1 MLTDADL
8 MPFDP
13 PAQPLRGL
21 SMLWTLGRNYIETY
35 PRSTYEQGVARYQW
49 GTSDILYV
57 CDPAIIHEMLVDKA
71 DAFSRDEVT
80 HRAFTPVI
88 GRTSLFLAEGP
99 DWRWQRRAVAPI
111 FRHEMLLS
119 FVPTM
124 AVIAER
130 QAERWR
136 AKPLEEPVEL
146 AAAMTRTTFEIIVEA
161 ILGGSARLDAER
173 YGRALAAIFNTI
185 PWHLLLSV
193 LRAPAWTPFPGRWRA
208 RRASDFLRAD
218 IGQIIAKR
226 RANASAHPDL
236 LDLLLAARD
245 ADTGRSMNDAELVAN
260 LLTFVS
266 AGHETTAVALT
277 WTLWLLAKDVAV
289 QRRVYDEAVAVMGH
303 GSVEIDHI
311 DALPLTRQVIL
322 EAMRLFPPV
331 PMLSRIPKAAMQL
344 GGLAITPR
352 TWIGIPIFALH
363 RNKLLWD
370 NPHAFDPDRFL
381 PDQAKGRSRY
391 AHLPFGAGPR
401 VCIGANFAMIE
412 AVVIIATLVRAFRF
426 QTVPGHKARPIA
438 RLTLRPAGGI
448 PLLIGAR

>member
-35 PRSTYEQGVARYQW
+35 PRSTYEQGVTRYQW

-99 DWRWQRRAVAPI
+99 NWRWQRRAVAPI

-136 AKPLEEPVEL
+136 AKPLEEPLEV

-193 LRAPAWTPFPGRWRA
+193 LRAPAWTPFPRRWRA

-277 WTLWLLAKDVAV
+277 WTLWLLAKDEAV

-370 NPHAFDPDRFL
+370 NPHQTP
-381 PDQAKGRSRY
+381 KGLSV
-391 AHLPFGAGPR
+391 AGKPR
-401 VCIGANFAMIE
+401 AEGSGIE
-412 AVVIIATLVRAFRF
+412 LWVFVGSE
-426 QTVPGHKARPIA
+426 PG
-438 RLTLRPAGGI
+438 TRPAFAGASSAYR
-448 PLLIGAR
+448 PSPRPPKMTVKCNSLLHEEGRTLL